1 MKCLS
6 MKRSY
11 LWNVLSMKC
20 PIYEMSYLWNVLSMK
35 SPIYEMSFYIISFY
49 EIFFYEIS
57 FYEIS
62 FHEISYYEVSLYEI
76 SFNEISSYE
85 ISFYE
90 IFFFVIFS
98 YEMSQRPFINPFIN
112 KMVWK
117 HLFWQTN
124 IFKERGGW
132 VLLTTYKHIASIFTK
147 NLNLNA
153 IINCKVQN
161 KTYIFL
167 NKIDLN
173 LHNCTKWIKNN
184 NAWNKLLRLNL
195 NLFICRLFH
204 SYFFIREIL
213 NFINLWIQ

>member
-1 MKCLS
+1 MKCL
-6 MKRSY
+6 
-11 LWNVLSMKC
+11 
-20 PIYEMSYLWNVLSMK
+20 IYEMSYLWNVLSINVLSMK
-35 SPIYEMSFYIISFY
+35 CPIYEKSYLWNVFLYNIILWNFFLWN
-49 EIFFYEIS
+49 IF
-57 FYEIS
+57 
-62 FHEISYYEVSLYEI
+62 LW
-76 SFNEISSYE
+76 N
-85 ISFYE
+85 
-90 IFFFVIFS
+90 IFPWNILLWSIFVWNIFQWNIFLWNIFLWNIFFVIFS

-124 IFKERGGW
+124 IFKERRGW